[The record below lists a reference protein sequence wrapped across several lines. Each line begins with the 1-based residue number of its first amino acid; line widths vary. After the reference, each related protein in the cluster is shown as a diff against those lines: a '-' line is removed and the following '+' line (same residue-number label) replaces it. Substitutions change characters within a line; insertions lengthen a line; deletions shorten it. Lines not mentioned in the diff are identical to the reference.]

1 MAFTIKQTPKTEK
14 FNFRNVDTNIEASKV
29 SMTIDGFHYKANT
42 KTEKFNFRNVDT
54 NIEAS
59 KVSKTIDGFHNK
71 ALSCNRWWSTCSY
84 QSEKIMLIFSIYVA
98 VLYLVAN

>member
-29 SMTIDGFHYKANT
+29 S
-42 KTEKFNFRNVDT
+42 
-54 NIEAS
+54 
-59 KVSKTIDGFHNK
+59 KTIDGLHYK
-71 ALSCNRWWSTCSY
+71 ALSCNRWLSTCSY

-98 VLYLVAN
+98 VLYLVVN